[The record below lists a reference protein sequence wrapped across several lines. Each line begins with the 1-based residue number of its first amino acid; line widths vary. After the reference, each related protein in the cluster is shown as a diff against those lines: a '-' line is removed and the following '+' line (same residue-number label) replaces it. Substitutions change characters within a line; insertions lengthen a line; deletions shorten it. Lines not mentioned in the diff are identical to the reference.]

1 MTILKLKKPK
11 REKVVKLVFTAKQL
25 ESEIMK
31 MSEQLKEISDIAREY
46 EEWVGE
52 SNEGELC
59 EELVEAGVMDEGGDP
74 PLIGARCLLAMSK
87 MKSED
92 KILFDMLSGYLIG
105 LDEDAEWDDDDDDY
119 CNPFYGERPKRK
131 RRSEKDLRLINDK
144 IAERIREKI
153 ENMSG
158 QLNELS
164 EIVSRCNEVN
174 ALEIYGEVASTM
186 IREDSMSFTNNMIA
200 IVMLAEYLADKQNVN
215 SQVT

>member
-1 MTILKLKKPK
+1 
-11 REKVVKLVFTAKQL
+11 
-25 ESEIMK
+25 
-31 MSEQLKEISDIAREY
+31 
-46 EEWVGE
+46 
-52 SNEGELC
+52 
-59 EELVEAGVMDEGGDP
+59 MDEGGDP

-92 KILFDMLSGYLIG
+92 KFLFDMLSGYLIG
-105 LDEDAEWDDDDDDY
+105 LHEDAEWDDDDY
-119 CNPFYGERPKRK
+119 CNPFYGEKPKRK
-131 RRSEKDLRLINDK
+131 RRSEKDVRLMNDK

-158 QLNELS
+158 QLNELP
-164 EIVSRCNEVN
+164 EIVSRCKEVN

-200 IVMLAEYLADKQNVN
+200 IVMLAEYLADKQDVN